1 MHHCHEV
8 AGIDNCKQL
17 CGNVDASLS
26 FSCHELAGISHC
38 RQLCGN
44 VDASLPFSCHE
55 VAEFQDSLRGCG
67 GCSELASNVGMK
79 GVGFSKGGQIWPQIC
94 STRLSF

>member
-8 AGIDNCKQL
+8 AGIDNCKEL

-67 GCSELASNVGMK
+67 GCSELVSNVGDEGS
-79 GVGFSKGGQIWPQIC
+79 GV
-94 STRLSF
+94 